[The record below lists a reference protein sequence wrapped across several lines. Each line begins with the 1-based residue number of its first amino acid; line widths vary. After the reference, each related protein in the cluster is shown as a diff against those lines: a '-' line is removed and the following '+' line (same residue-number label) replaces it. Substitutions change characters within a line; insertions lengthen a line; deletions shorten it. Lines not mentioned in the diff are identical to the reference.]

1 MKNRCRSALA
11 IHANTDRSAC
21 MQRALWTTVQRLG
34 CYRAHSYLSMAAHA
48 NLILFLAYVCD
59 TGIPAFI
66 GYLLVRLVYSG
77 RNELIACPLHM
88 QDRCFTVRSR

>member
-1 MKNRCRSALA
+1 
-11 IHANTDRSAC
+11 
-21 MQRALWTTVQRLG
+21 
-34 CYRAHSYLSMAAHA
+34 MAAHA